1 VKGGLIMLTQGF
13 YYFLFIGELAILG
26 MIIVGIYI
34 KVKRVLTMSAGG
46 SDDKNSE
53 HHVSESD
60 QIVEAGDGNLKYG
73 AIKMPS
79 PAEKIRSGQTFM
91 ASDS

>member
-1 VKGGLIMLTQGF
+1 MLTQGF

-26 MIIVGIYI
+26 MIIAGIYI
-34 KVKRVLTMSAGG
+34 KVKRVMSMSAGG

-53 HHVSESD
+53 HYVSESD
-60 QIVEAGDGNLKYG
+60 QIVEAGDGNFRHG
-73 AIKMPS
+73 AIKRPS
-79 PAEKIRSGQTFM
+79 PAEKIRSGQTSQ